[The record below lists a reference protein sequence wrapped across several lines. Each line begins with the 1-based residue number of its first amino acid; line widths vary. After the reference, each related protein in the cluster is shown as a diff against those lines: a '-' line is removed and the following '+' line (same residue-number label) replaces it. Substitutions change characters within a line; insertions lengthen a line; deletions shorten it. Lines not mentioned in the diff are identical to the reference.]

1 MTKLLS
7 QHFRCTALRIWY
19 LWLYSYTAIGS
30 LIAWPKLS
38 CVYCTGKASGW
49 FFRHEMSDLFSAALC
64 PDPDEIDHGSVTFTG
79 DSVSDTANYT
89 CDSGFMLIGDAVL
102 TCTQMDPNSAAF
114 SPAPPECRRE
124 YSYGIYRT

>member
-89 CDSGFMLIGDAVL
+89 LRFRLHVDWRCS
-102 TCTQMDPNSAAF
+102 PNMHTNGSKF
-114 SPAPPECRRE
+114 SSIFTSTTRVQA
-124 YSYGIYRT
+124 